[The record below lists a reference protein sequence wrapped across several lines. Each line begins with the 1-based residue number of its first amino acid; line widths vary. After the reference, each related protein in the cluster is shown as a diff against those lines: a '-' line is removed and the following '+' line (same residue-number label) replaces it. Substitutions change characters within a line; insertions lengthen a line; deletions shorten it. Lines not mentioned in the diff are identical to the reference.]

1 MNAMPDDPI
10 IREITTKD
18 AAAAARLT
26 GELGYAVSVDAMQRR
41 IECLRG
47 LTDRAV
53 YVACLSGEHHLRRT
67 EPRALASGRWPQA
80 KVTSDS
86 LTVAVPGG
94 VSGEVVGWIDVSAA
108 HHLQSEPLAE
118 IGGLVVASE
127 ARSGGIGRR
136 LVERAEEWAVQRGLK
151 SILVRSQVA
160 RAAAHRFY
168 LREGYERIKT
178 SAVFT
183 KKLA

>member
-10 IREITTKD
+10 IREIAPKD
-18 AAAAARLT
+18 AAAAAGLT
-26 GELGYAVSVDAMQRR
+26 GELGYATSVDVMQQR
-41 IECLRG
+41 IECLSG

-53 YVACLSGEHHLRRT
+53 YVACL
-67 EPRALASGRWPQA
+67 
-80 KVTSDS
+80 
-86 LTVAVPGG
+86 
-94 VSGEVVGWIDVSAA
+94 SGEVVGWIDVSAA
-108 HHLQSEPLAE
+108 HHLQSEPRAE

-151 SILVRSQVA
+151 SMLVRSQVA
-160 RAAAHRFY
+160 REAAHRFY

>member
-1 MNAMPDDPI
+1 MPADPI
-10 IREITTKD
+10 IREIAPKD

-26 GELGYAVSVDAMQRR
+26 GELGYATSVEVIRQR
-41 IECLRG
+41 IECLVRFA
-47 LTDRAV
+47 DRVV
-53 YVACLSGEHHLRRT
+53 YAACL
-67 EPRALASGRWPQA
+67 
-80 KVTSDS
+80 
-86 LTVAVPGG
+86 
-94 VSGEVVGWIDVSAA
+94 SGEVVGWIDVSAA
-108 HHLQSEPLAE
+108 HHLQSEPRAE

-127 ARSGGIGRR
+127 ARSSGIGRR

-160 RAAAHRFY
+160 REAAHRFY

-183 KKLA
+183 KKLG